1 MKLNKEIKDRIDK
14 YFENITAEE
23 LFDLAVKKYGFKINN
38 DIYIN
43 NQSFEVVGQE
53 FYYSN
58 FFDNS
63 VEVSD
68 NDSMPFAA

>member
-38 DIYIN
+38 DIDIN
-43 NQSFEVVGQE
+43 NQSFEIVGQS
-53 FYYSN
+53 FYCSS
-58 FFDNS
+58 FDNS

-68 NDSMPFAA
+68 MKSMPFAA

>member
-38 DIYIN
+38 DIDIN

-53 FYYSN
+53 FYCSN
-58 FFDNS
+58 LDNS
-63 VEVSD
+63 VDVSD
-68 NDSMPFAA
+68 NNSMPFAA

>member
-38 DIYIN
+38 DIDIN

-53 FYYSN
+53 FYCSN
-58 FFDNS
+58 FDNS

>member
-1 MKLNKEIKDRIDK
+1 MKLNKEIKDKIDK

-38 DIYIN
+38 DIDIN
-43 NQSFEVVGQE
+43 NQSFEVVGQK
-53 FYYSN
+53 FYCPN
-58 FFDNS
+58 FDNS

-68 NDSMPFAA
+68 DDSMPFAA

>member
-23 LFDLAVKKYGFKINN
+23 LFDLAVNKYGFKINN
-38 DIYIN
+38 DIDIN

-53 FYYSN
+53 FYCSN
-58 FFDNS
+58 FDNS

>member
-1 MKLNKEIKDRIDK
+1 MKLNKKIKDRINK

-38 DIYIN
+38 DIDIN

-58 FFDNS
+58 FDNS

-68 NDSMPFAA
+68 NNSMPFAA

>member
-23 LFDLAVKKYGFKINN
+23 LFVLAVNKYGFKINN
-38 DIYIN
+38 DIDIN
-43 NQSFEVVGQE
+43 NQSFEVAGQE

-58 FFDNS
+58 FDNS
-63 VEVSD
+63 VELSD